1 MKSIEQSKLEISFE
15 KIDDIINSSKDGA
28 KDFREYLERRSL

>member
-15 KIDDIINSSKDGA
+15 KIDYIINSSKDGQ
-28 KDFREYLERRSL
+28 KTLENI